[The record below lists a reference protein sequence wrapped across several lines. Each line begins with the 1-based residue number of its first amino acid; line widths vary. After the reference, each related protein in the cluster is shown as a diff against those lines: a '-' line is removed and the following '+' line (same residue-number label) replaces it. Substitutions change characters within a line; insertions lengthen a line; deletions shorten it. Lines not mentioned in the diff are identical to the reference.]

1 MGGTSTSDLN
11 QKDDLPLQLQQILP
25 WCIDVCM
32 YMCIEVYM
40 QVFMCIHVWLCKC
53 IDIQVYNYIRAS
65 IPSNVS
71 LTDTPIVTV
80 KAEDNDYGLNAAIEY
95 SIVSG
100 ADNTFDIDINTGII
114 TRRNG
119 AALNFDIQSTYTI
132 VVGIYIFYLLLSKIL
147 KGITCQTRFESCL
160 LLFVSG
166 GNTCTGHN
174 VKFTVK

>member
-1 MGGTSTSDLN
+1 M
-11 QKDDLPLQLQQILP
+11 
-25 WCIDVCM
+25 
-32 YMCIEVYM
+32 
-40 QVFMCIHVWLCKC
+40 
-53 IDIQVYNYIRAS
+53 
-65 IPSNVS
+65 
-71 LTDTPIVTV
+71 TV